1 MPRRLGHTLLP
12 GRVKAQYDPGN
23 LFRANY
29 NIVLQPAP

>member
-1 MPRRLGHTLLP
+1 MAAYSRSASKL

-29 NIVLQPAP
+29 TIVPAPAG